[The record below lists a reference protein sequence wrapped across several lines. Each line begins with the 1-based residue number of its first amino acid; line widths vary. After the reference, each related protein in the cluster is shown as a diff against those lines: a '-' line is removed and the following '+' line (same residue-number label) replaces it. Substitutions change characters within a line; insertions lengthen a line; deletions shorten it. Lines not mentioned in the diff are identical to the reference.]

1 MENAFYLMLKALFV
15 LKIFMCLSKLS
26 DHVRK
31 RHNKK
36 AEAVFKIYEVT
47 DCTTNNCNTHITQH
61 LKSKGN

>member
-1 MENAFYLMLKALFV
+1 
-15 LKIFMCLSKLS
+15 MCLSKLS
-26 DHVRK
+26 DHVGK
-31 RHNKK
+31 RHNNK